1 MLLRQF
7 ISLNPSHHLITMKLL
22 LAYQHWQEAEQLVQ
36 EQQTLAEQ
44 QGRTGSLIQWLTLR
58 ALLKQAQ
65 GDTGQA
71 LTVITRAL
79 SLAEPRGYFR
89 LFLDAGASL
98 LTLLYRLRH
107 ELRTQRTIE
116 EPVPTSGYLD
126 RLILLFKQERQTSLP
141 PGEHA
146 SLPLVEPLS
155 ERERE
160 VLWHISEGRS
170 NREIAE
176 QLVVAPSTVKSHVRA
191 IYAKLGV
198 ESRTQALARVRRLK
212 LL

>member
-1 MLLRQF
+1 
-7 ISLNPSHHLITMKLL
+7 
-22 LAYQHWQEAEQLVQ
+22 
-36 EQQTLAEQ
+36 
-44 QGRTGSLIQWLTLR
+44 
-58 ALLKQAQ
+58 
-65 GDTGQA
+65 
-71 LTVITRAL
+71 
-79 SLAEPRGYFR
+79 
-89 LFLDAGASL
+89 
-98 LTLLYRLRH
+98 
-107 ELRTQRTIE
+107 
-116 EPVPTSGYLD
+116 
-126 RLILLFKQERQTSLP
+126 LP